1 MTSSIVYVLLC
12 ASTSNPA
19 GFDSTIEGK
28 KNRIYRVDADAHS
41 RRRRHRRHLSSSF
54 VIFHHLSSSFVN
66 VVSTHSSAT
75 FGVGYAHRKNRYHR
89 PLPLRAW

>member
-41 RRRRHRRHLSSSF
+41 RHRRHRRY
-54 VIFHHLSSSFVN
+54 LSSSFVN
-66 VVSTHSSAT
+66 VVSTLSSAT
-75 FGVGYAHRKNRYHR
+75 FDVGYAHRKKIDITTPYPFVHGRFTSSAVY
-89 PLPLRAW
+89 